1 MLIKREE
8 YRAYDAVNA
17 SYLKK
22 VLSHSVWHA
31 NVPFEPTAAMLF
43 GTAAHSYILEP
54 ETFDEEYKVW
64 QGDRR
69 TKAGKEMYQEILDA
83 GQTPITQQ
91 DMVRLE
97 MMRDHVM
104 GNKATAELLN
114 NKKEVELSLTFD
126 SPYEPGLLCKGQID
140 LYTQDG
146 WLVDLKTIADID
158 KAEKQFFNLHYD
170 LQLAFYA
177 DALLA
182 NDMPVKGVKVLFVE
196 TAAPHQVALF
206 EVPGPVLDNG
216 TAKIKLALRKYLEQ
230 RELAEPELIQREI
243 MMPSWASVLDEDD
256 ISPF

>member
-8 YRAYDAVNA
+8 YRQYDAVNA

-54 ETFDEEYKVW
+54 ETFDQEYHVW

-69 TKAGKEMYQEILDA
+69 TKAGKEMYQEILDN

-91 DMVRLE
+91 DMLRLE

-104 GNKATAELLN
+104 GHKETAALLN
-114 NKKEVELSLTFD
+114 DKKEVELSLTFD
-126 SPYEPGLLCKGQID
+126 SPYQPGLLCKGQID
-140 LYTQDG
+140 LYTNDG

-158 KAEKQFFNLHYD
+158 KAERQFFNLHYD
-170 LQLAFYA
+170 LQLAFYQ
-177 DALLA
+177 DALMR
-182 NDMPVKGVKVLFVE
+182 NGRVPKGVKVLFVE
-196 TAAPHQVALF
+196 TASPHQVALF
-206 EVPGPVLDNG
+206 DVPGPVLDNG
-216 TAKIKLALRKYLEQ
+216 TAKIKVALNKYLEQ
-230 RELAEPELIQREI
+230 RELAEPELINKAI
-243 MMPSWASVLDEDD
+243 DMPAWASVLDEDD

>member
-1 MLIKREE
+1 MQISRQE

-31 NVPFEPTAAMLF
+31 NVPFEATAAMQF
-43 GTAAHSYILEP
+43 GTAAHSLILEP
-54 ETFDEEYKVW
+54 ETFEQEYHVW

-69 TKAGKEMYQEILDA
+69 TKAGKEMYQEILDN

-91 DMVRLE
+91 DMIRLE
-97 MMRDHVM
+97 MMQDHVL
-104 GNKATAELLN
+104 GHKSTAELLG
-114 NKKEVELSLTFD
+114 NKEAVEMSVTFD
-126 SPYEPGLLCKGQID
+126 SPYQPGLLCKSQID
-140 LYTQDG
+140 LYTKDG
-146 WLVDLKTIADID
+146 YLVDLKTIMDID

-177 DALLA
+177 DALMA
-182 NDMPVKGVKVLFVE
+182 NGYEVKGVKVLFVE

-206 EVPGPVLDNG
+206 DVPGPVLDNG
-216 TAKIKLALRKYLEQ
+216 TAKIKVALNKYLEQ
-230 RELAEPELIQREI
+230 RELAEPDLIQREI
-243 MMPSWASVLDEDD
+243 IMPSWASVLDEDD